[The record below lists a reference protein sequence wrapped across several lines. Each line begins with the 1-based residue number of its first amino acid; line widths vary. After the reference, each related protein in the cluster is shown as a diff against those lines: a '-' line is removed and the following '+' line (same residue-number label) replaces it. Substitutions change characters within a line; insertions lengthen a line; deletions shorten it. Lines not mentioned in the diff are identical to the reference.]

1 MPSESHVM
9 SPSTAC
15 CVGRSFSRWIGITGN
30 SCLMAQ
36 LSGIDWNS
44 EKLQKY
50 VSESDSSRFC
60 RSSGTSSICCT
71 RRCSLRQMA
80 Q

>member
-1 MPSESHVM
+1 
-9 SPSTAC
+9 
-15 CVGRSFSRWIGITGN
+15 
-30 SCLMAQ
+30 MAQ

-50 VSESDSSRFC
+50 VSASISSRFC
-60 RSSGTSSICCT
+60 RSSGTSSSCWIS
-71 RRCSLRQMA
+71 RWSFAQMA